1 MSHGRKVYSR
11 LNEIPTGHAKGQLT
25 NGCLVVEGGA
35 FRGLYNQ
42 GVMDFFMENNL
53 NFECVIGVSAGAM
66 AALNYASGQ
75 IGRSARC
82 NLTYRHDSE
91 YIGAQAIIQAH
102 SPLNIDFALR
112 PDEKLGLGTL
122 DENTFYDP
130 QRRFIAVATDCDTG
144 KPVYFEKGKCK
155 DILKAIKASASMPYV
170 SPMVEVDEKRC
181 LDGGCSCHIPYR
193 WALEQGYENIVV
205 IKTRERG
212 FRKKE
217 SSKSYAERF
226 YKDFP
231 EFAGKLMSMNADY
244 NKECDEI
251 DRLEEEGRIFVIA
264 PSEHVTVKRVESN
277 MNKLGNLYWLGY
289 NDAKNNLFS
298 LNKYLK

>member
-1 MSHGRKVYSR
+1 MSHGRRIYEKI
-11 LNEIPTGHAKGQLT
+11 NDIPSGHAKGQLVK
-25 NGCLVVEGGA
+25 GCLVVEGGA
-35 FRGLYNQ
+35 FRGMYNQ
-42 GVMDFFMENNL
+42 GVMDFLMENGL

-66 AALNYASGQ
+66 AGLNYASGQ

-82 NLTYRHDSE
+82 NLKFRHDPD
-91 YIGAQAIIQAH
+91 YIGPQAMLHSH
-102 SPLNIDFALR
+102 SPLNIDFAIQPNEKLDKL
-112 PDEKLGLGTL
+112 DEK
-122 DENTFYDP
+122 TFYDP
-130 QRRFIAVATDCDTG
+130 KRRFIAVATDCGSG
-144 KPVYFEKGKCK
+144 KTMYFEKGKCR

-170 SPMVEVDEKRC
+170 SPMVEVDGYKC

-193 WALEQGYENIVV
+193 WALNEGYENIVI

-217 SSKSYAERF
+217 SHNEYPLRF
-226 YKDFP
+226 YKDNP
-231 EFAGKLMSMNADY
+231 EFAHKLMTMNIDY

-251 DRLEEEGRIFVIA
+251 DSLEKEGRIFVIA

-289 NDAKNNLFS
+289 NDAKKNLFA